1 MNEKLNILELIDS
14 LAEKHGMSKKNAES
28 FVREFFQLIEETL
41 ENDKY
46 VKVKG
51 LGTFKLIDVER
62 RESVNVNTGE
72 RFEIQ
77 GHTKVSFTP
86 DPTLKETV
94 NKPFSHFETV
104 VLNEST
110 VLDDTPVVE
119 EEKKPASTEYAV
131 FAEEDNSVA
140 PASDM
145 QNPDAPV
152 EESDKGPFVEIA
164 ERESVSE
171 TDEKE
176 SPNQEE
182 KTGIEEQKELQ
193 EDVEKAKAM
202 QEKKEYSS
210 TMKYFIGIVVFVVL
224 LCAGAVLFMYYPD
237 WFDGTPSG
245 KEEEET
251 TILQDTVESGENR
264 LLPDERNVPEP
275 METQA
280 DGADSQP
287 VVTDTVI
294 RDTKV
299 LESVQV
305 NGNGRKVPATGTKP
319 EEATEPVSPL
329 SSSSVYEISGLKT
342 THTVSQGETLTRIS
356 LKYYGTKELWSYI
369 VKYNPQIK
377 NPDNVPYG
385 TKLKIPELV
394 KK

>member
-119 EEKKPASTEYAV
+119 EEKKPAPDYAV
-131 FAEEDNSVA
+131 FAEEDTPVA

-145 QNPDAPV
+145 QNPDAPPV
-152 EESDKGPFVEIA
+152 EESDKEPVIEIA

-171 TDEKE
+171 TDGEE

-182 KTGIEEQKELQ
+182 KAGIEEQKEPQ
-193 EDVEKAKAM
+193 EDAEKVKAM

-224 LCAGAVLFMYYPD
+224 LCVGAVLFMYYPD
-237 WFDGTPSG
+237 WFDGTPSER
-245 KEEEET
+245 EEEET
-251 TILQDTVESGENR
+251 TMLQDSVESSENR
-264 LLPDERNVPEP
+264 SLPDERNVPEP

-280 DGADSQP
+280 DGAGSQP

-294 RDTKV
+294 RDTRV

-305 NGNGRKVPATGTKP
+305 DGNGRKVPATGTKP
-319 EEATEPVSPL
+319 EEATKPVSPL
-329 SSSSVYEISGLKT
+329 SSSSVYEIAGLKT